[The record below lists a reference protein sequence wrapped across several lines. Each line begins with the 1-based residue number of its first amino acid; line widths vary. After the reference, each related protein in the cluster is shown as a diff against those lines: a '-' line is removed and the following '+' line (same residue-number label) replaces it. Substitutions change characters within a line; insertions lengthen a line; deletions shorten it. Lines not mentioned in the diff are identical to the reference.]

1 MAGLNLPL
9 GFVMGKRTMLHVTR
23 RDEWRAWLEKHHES
37 ETEVW
42 LVFFKTHT
50 GRPYIAYEEAVE
62 EALCFGWIDSIIRR
76 LDDERYARK
85 FTPRKKRSKWSALNR
100 RRVAKLV
107 REGRVT
113 RAGIAKITFPLAD
126 GKSQDSD
133 ADPSGDGHRREER
146 LSPKME
152 RTLRANAKALEN
164 YRKLAPS
171 YRRNYIGWVM
181 SAKKEVTRERRFLEL
196 LGVLDRGEKLGMK

>member
-1 MAGLNLPL
+1 
-9 GFVMGKRTMLHVTR
+9 MGKRTMLHVTR
-23 RDEWRAWLEKHHES
+23 NDEWRAWLEKHHES

-50 GRPYIAYEEAVE
+50 GQSHIAYEEAVE

-107 REGRVT
+107 REGRMT

-126 GKSQDSD
+126 GKGQDSD
-133 ADPSGDGHRREER
+133 ADPSGDKHRLEDR
-146 LSPKME
+146 LSPQME
-152 RTLRANAKALEN
+152 RTLRANVKAWEK
-164 YRKLAPS
+164 YGKLAPS
-171 YRRNYIGWVM
+171 CRRNCIGWVM
-181 SAKKEVTRERRFLEL
+181 SAKKEATRERRFLEL
-196 LGVLDRGEKLGMK
+196 LRVLSRGEKLGMK